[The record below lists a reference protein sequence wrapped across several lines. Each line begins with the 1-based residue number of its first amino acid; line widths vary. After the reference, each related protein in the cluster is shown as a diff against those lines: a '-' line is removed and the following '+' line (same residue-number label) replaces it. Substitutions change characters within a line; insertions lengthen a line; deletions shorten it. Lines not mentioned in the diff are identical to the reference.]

1 MKHLHILQK
10 AERLQPGWY
19 SFLQGFG
26 AGYEGQIRSDKERV
40 DKKAAKA
47 NAFCLLFY
55 QYTLLLKI
63 FYFTVAMDY
72 DTHTISY

>member
-1 MKHLHILQK
+1 MLGTKV
-10 AERLQPGWY
+10 RL
-19 SFLQGFG
+19 
-26 AGYEGQIRSDKERV
+26 EVIKTERV